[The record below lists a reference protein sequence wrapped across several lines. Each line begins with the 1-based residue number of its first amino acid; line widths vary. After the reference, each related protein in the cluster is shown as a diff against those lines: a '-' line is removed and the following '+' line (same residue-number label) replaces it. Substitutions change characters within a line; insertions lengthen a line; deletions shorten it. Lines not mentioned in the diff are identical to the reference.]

1 MKEELIK
8 LKLPKEYK
16 EGLFEYQIGLDNVPD
31 WPTLQKLGWT
41 FKEHLKL
48 EALVGIEHM
57 KYSLKEAI
65 NDNEITEEEIKE
77 CNKIIEANIDKYNKM

>member
-8 LKLPKEYK
+8 IKLPKEYK
-16 EGLFEYQIGLDNVPD
+16 EGLFQYKLGLDNVPD

-48 EALVGIEHM
+48 EALVCIEHM
-57 KYSLKEAI
+57 KYSLNQAI
-65 NDNEITEEEIKE
+65 NDNEITEDEIKE
-77 CNKIIEANIDKYNKM
+77 CKQMIDNTIKEYNAM